1 MENMKLFRPVGLSE
15 MEKILKDG
23 CHGYPPRRK
32 EQPIFYPV
40 LNEEYA
46 ATIARDWN
54 TKDSISGYAGF
65 VTAFTIQDEYIKN
78 YQVQCVG
85 SQVHQEYWIPAEEL
99 PTFNS
104 MIDGKIKIINA
115 FYGKDYQGLMP
126 VTIQDMKELDLQ
138 EQVSFLDRLRQDNI
152 KMLQEIVLKEWMLM
166 NTNLP
171 YWKKNQLICEQLWLD
186 ITAILKEKELYFLD
200 ITY

>member
-1 MENMKLFRPVGLSE
+1 MKLFRPVGLSE

-54 TKDSISGYAGF
+54 TKDSISGYVGF

-104 MIDGKIKIINA
+104 KIEGKIKIINA
-115 FYGKDYQGLMP
+115 FYGKDYQGLVP

-138 EQVSFLDRLRQDNI
+138 EQVNFLDKLRQENTKKLEDT
-152 KMLQEIVLKEWMLM
+152 VLSEWMLI
-166 NTNLP
+166 NTNLS
-171 YWKKNQLICEQLWLD
+171 YWKENHMISEQLWQD
-186 ITAILKEKELYFLD
+186 VTTILKQKGLYFLD
-200 ITY
+200 

>member
-1 MENMKLFRPVGLSE
+1 MKLFRPVGLSE

-23 CHGYPPRRK
+23 CQGYPPRRK

-54 TKDSISGYAGF
+54 TKDRISGYAGF
-65 VTAFTIQDEYIKN
+65 VTEFIINDEYIKN

-99 PTFNS
+99 STFNT
-104 MIDGKIKIINA
+104 MMEGKIQIINA
-115 FYGKDYQGLMP
+115 FYGKEYQGLHAVMN
-126 VTIQDMKELDLQ
+126 QDMSKLNLM
-138 EQVSFLDRLRQDNI
+138 EQLNFLDKLRQDNT
-152 KMLQEIVLKEWMLM
+152 KKLQEIVLSEWIMM
-166 NTNLP
+166 NINLL
-171 YWKKNQLICEQLWLD
+171 YWKNNNLISDQLWKN
-186 ITAILKEKELYFLD
+186 ITEILKENGLYFLNL
-200 ITY
+200 

>member
-1 MENMKLFRPVGLSE
+1 
-15 MEKILKDG
+15 
-23 CHGYPPRRK
+23 
-32 EQPIFYPV
+32 
-40 LNEEYA
+40 
-46 ATIARDWN
+46 
-54 TKDSISGYAGF
+54 
-65 VTAFTIQDEYIKN
+65 
-78 YQVQCVG
+78 
-85 SQVHQEYWIPAEEL
+85 
-99 PTFNS
+99 

-138 EQVSFLDRLRQDNI
+138 EQVIFLDKLRQDNI

-186 ITAILKEKELYFLD
+186 VTAILKEKELYFLD
-200 ITY
+200 IPY

>member
-1 MENMKLFRPVGLSE
+1 MKLFRPVGLSE
-15 MEKILKDG
+15 MEKILKDE
-23 CHGYPPRRK
+23 CLGYPPRRK

-54 TKDSISGYAGF
+54 TKDSISGYVGF
-65 VTAFTIQDEYIKN
+65 VTAFTIQDEYMKN

-99 PTFNS
+99 STFNS
-104 MIDGKIKIINA
+104 KIEGKIKIINV
-115 FYGKDYQGLMP
+115 FYGKDYQGLEP

-138 EQVSFLDRLRQDNI
+138 EQADFLDKLRQDNA
-152 KMLQEIVLKEWMLM
+152 KLEDTVLSEWMLI

-171 YWKKNQLICEQLWLD
+171 YWKQNALLSEQLWLD
-186 ITAILKEKELYFLD
+186 VTAILKEKELCFLD
-200 ITY
+200 ISY

>member
-1 MENMKLFRPVGLSE
+1 M
-15 MEKILKDG
+15 
-23 CHGYPPRRK
+23 
-32 EQPIFYPV
+32 
-40 LNEEYA
+40 
-46 ATIARDWN
+46 
-54 TKDSISGYAGF
+54 
-65 VTAFTIQDEYIKN
+65 TAFTIQDEYIKN

-138 EQVSFLDRLRQDNI
+138 EQVIFLDKLRQDNI

-186 ITAILKEKELYFLD
+186 VTAILKEKELYFLD
-200 ITY
+200 ISY

>member
-1 MENMKLFRPVGLSE
+1 MDSLRDLLCPLFLCEKRFRLSYWNKRCYLICRLKMKLERVEYMKLFRPVGLSE

-23 CHGYPPRRK
+23 CQGYPPRRK

-54 TKDSISGYAGF
+54 TKDRISGYAGF
-65 VTAFTIQDEYIKN
+65 VTEFNINDEYIKN

-99 PTFNS
+99 STFNT
-104 MIDGKIKIINA
+104 MIEGKIQIIDA
-115 FYGKDYQGLMP
+115 FYGKEYQGLHAVMN
-126 VTIQDMKELDLQ
+126 QDMSKLNLMEQLD
-138 EQVSFLDRLRQDNI
+138 FLDKLRQDN
-152 KMLQEIVLKEWMLM
+152 
-166 NTNLP
+166 
-171 YWKKNQLICEQLWLD
+171 KKSYKKL
-186 ITAILKEKELYFLD
+186 F
-200 ITY
+200 